1 MGYKRA
7 TRIMK
12 KILFYAFLILG
23 LFSITSCKS
32 SGEPSGPDPRDLLLG
47 TYSYTMTGNYVMHF
61 AGQNINVPLGQGG
74 VLKIIKDG
82 SGNRVRI
89 TGNEVSATGVVE
101 NDVLKLDPESQTE
114 TKDGL
119 TVIMRAIYEPAQL
132 VNGSLTVNVELTGT
146 VSGGGYSGTIEGS
159 QIIKATKQ

>member
-1 MGYKRA
+1 
-7 TRIMK
+7 
-12 KILFYAFLILG
+12 
-23 LFSITSCKS
+23 
-32 SGEPSGPDPRDLLLG
+32 
-47 TYSYTMTGNYVMHF
+47 MH
-61 AGQNINVPLGQGG
+61 

>member
-1 MGYKRA
+1 MRKL
-7 TRIMK
+7 
-12 KILFYAFLILG
+12 LFYVSLIMG
-23 LFSITSCKS
+23 LFTITSCES
-32 SGEPSGPDPRDLLLG
+32 SGPDSRDLLLG

-74 VLKIIKDG
+74 IMQIKKDG
-82 SGNRVRI
+82 SGNRVKI
-89 TGNEVSATGVVE
+89 TGDEISGKGVVE

-159 QIIKATKQ
+159 QIITANKQ

>member
-1 MGYKRA
+1 MRKL
-7 TRIMK
+7 
-12 KILFYAFLILG
+12 LFYVSLIMG
-23 LFSITSCKS
+23 LFTITSCES
-32 SGEPSGPDPRDLLLG
+32 SGPDSRDLLLG

-74 VLKIIKDG
+74 IMQIKKDG
-82 SGNRVRI
+82 SGNRVKI
-89 TGNEVSATGVVE
+89 TGDEVSGKGVVE
-101 NDVLKLDPESQTE
+101 HDVLKLDPESQTE
-114 TKDGL
+114 TKDGI
-119 TVIMRAIYEPAQL
+119 TIVMRAIYEPAQL

>member
-1 MGYKRA
+1 MRKL
-7 TRIMK
+7 
-12 KILFYAFLILG
+12 LFYVSLIMG
-23 LFSITSCKS
+23 LFTITSCES
-32 SGEPSGPDPRDLLLG
+32 SGPDSRDLLLG

-74 VLKIIKDG
+74 IMQIKKDG
-82 SGNRVRI
+82 SGNRVKI
-89 TGNEVSATGVVE
+89 TGDEISGKGVVE

-114 TKDGL
+114 TKDGI
-119 TVIMRAIYEPAQL
+119 TIVMRAIYEPAQL